1 MQPATGAGVIS
12 KTLLEQDTSQVRHAA
27 SVDPSMRLLIVE
39 DEAAIR
45 SALTR
50 GLAQGGNEVIAAASL
65 AEAREIA
72 RARPPEA
79 LLSDLKLPEGSGL
92 DFAGELGVPFIMMSG
107 YASFDDAVAALRMG
121 GVDFFTKPVAI
132 KDLRRAL
139 ERLQTRARNDGLQVV
154 DVDTAG
160 ACRLAQPAA
169 VSLVVQPFTATAC
182 SWSSPA
188 EAEAGFATLDV
199 GADRDGG
206 ADDTQRQVLAELMQ
220 AAPAGRV
227 VVNRGEGWWTAWL
240 AASVDWQ
247 GAQAERRQAI
257 EDLSERCVWR
267 ADGALVEVEA

>member
-1 MQPATGAGVIS
+1 
-12 KTLLEQDTSQVRHAA
+12 
-27 SVDPSMRLLIVE
+27 MRLLIVE

-45 SALTR
+45 SALVR

-79 LLSDLKLPEGSGL
+79 LLSDLKLPDGSGL

-107 YASFDDAVAALRMG
+107 YASFDDAVSALRMG

-139 ERLQTRARNDGLQVV
+139 ERLQARARNDGLQVV
-154 DVDTAG
+154 DADAGG
-160 ACRLAQPAA
+160 ACRIAQPAA
-169 VSLVVQPFTATAC
+169 VSLVVQPFTASAC
-182 SWSSPA
+182 AWSSPA
-188 EAEAGFATLDV
+188 EAEAGFARLDV
-199 GADRDGG
+199 GDGS
-206 ADDTQRQVLAELMQ
+206 AQRQVLAELMQ

-227 VVNRGEGWWTAWL
+227 VVNRGDGWWTAWL
-240 AASVDWQ
+240 AAAVDWQ

-257 EDLSERCVWR
+257 EDLCERCVWR

>member
-1 MQPATGAGVIS
+1 
-12 KTLLEQDTSQVRHAA
+12 
-27 SVDPSMRLLIVE
+27 MRLLIVE

-45 SALTR
+45 SALVR

-79 LLSDLKLPEGSGL
+79 LLSDLKLPDGSGL
-92 DFAGELGVPFIMMSG
+92 DFAGELGVPFVMMSG
-107 YASFDDAVAALRMG
+107 YASFDDAVSALRMG

-139 ERLQTRARNDGLQVV
+139 ERLQARARNDGLQVI
-154 DVDTAG
+154 DAAPDGT
-160 ACRLAQPAA
+160 CRLAQPAA
-169 VSLVVQPFTATAC
+169 VSLVVQPFTANAC
-182 SWSSPA
+182 AWATPA
-188 EAEAGFATLDV
+188 EAEARFAAL
-199 GADRDGG
+199 AIEEL
-206 ADDTQRQVLAELMQ
+206 TQRQVLAELMQ

-227 VVNRGEGWWTAWL
+227 VINRGEGWWTVWL
-240 AASVDWQ
+240 QAAVDWQ

-257 EDLSERCVWR
+257 EDLCERCVWR

>member
-1 MQPATGAGVIS
+1 
-12 KTLLEQDTSQVRHAA
+12 
-27 SVDPSMRLLIVE
+27 MRLLIVE

-45 SALTR
+45 SALAR
-50 GLAQGGNEVIAAASL
+50 GLAQGGNEVIAAASI

-79 LLSDLKLPEGSGL
+79 LLSDLKLPDGSGL

-139 ERLQTRARNDGLQVV
+139 ERLQARARNDGLQVI
-154 DVDTAG
+154 DAG
-160 ACRLAQPAA
+160 ADGVCRLAQPTA
-169 VSLVVQPFTATAC
+169 VSLVVQPFTTAAC
-182 SWSSPA
+182 AWTSPS
-188 EAEAGFATLDV
+188 EAESGFARLGD
-199 GADRDGG
+199 GAGP
-206 ADDTQRQVLAELMQ
+206 AQRQVLAELMQ

-227 VVNRGEGWWTAWL
+227 VVNQGAGWWTAWL

-267 ADGALVEVEA
+267 ADGALIEVEA